1 MATFEHC
8 HTHDWAFSKS
18 FYWHTLAAAPT
29 YTVLWGGL
37 TEFGFECV
45 KPEGTFYLFVK
56 SPEDNEQN
64 FVARAKAH
72 NLILVA
78 GSTFAMPGY
87 VRIAYCVSPDVIK
100 RSMPHFADL
109 AAEYGLKNGI

>member
-1 MATFEHC
+1 MQKAVARCLDEKC
-8 HTHDWAFSKS
+8 DVAFYDNNRK
-18 FYWHTLAAAPT
+18 L
-29 YTVLWGGL
+29 LWGGL
-37 TEFGFECV
+37 TELGFECV

-56 SPEDNEQN
+56 SPEPDEQA

-87 VRIAYCVSPDVIK
+87 VRIAYCVSPDMIK

>member
-1 MATFEHC
+1 M
-8 HTHDWAFSKS
+8 
-18 FYWHTLAAAPT
+18 L
-29 YTVLWGGL
+29 
-37 TEFGFECV
+37 
-45 KPEGTFYLFVK
+45 
-56 SPEDNEQN
+56 
-64 FVARAKAH
+64 ARAKAH

-87 VRIAYCVSPDVIK
+87 VRIAYCVSPDMIK